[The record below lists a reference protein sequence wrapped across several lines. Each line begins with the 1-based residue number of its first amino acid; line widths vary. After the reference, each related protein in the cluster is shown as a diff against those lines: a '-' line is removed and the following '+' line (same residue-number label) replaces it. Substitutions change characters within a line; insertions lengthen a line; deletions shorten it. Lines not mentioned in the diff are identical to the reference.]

1 MNQIEKEKKGF
12 KLFFHILKNHF
23 FTLIFLNLVF
33 IITCIPIITIGPA
46 SKAMAKVTMNIV
58 RDNDFEIFRSYFTE
72 LKNNFW
78 KTAIIGTLITII
90 LGTMGYLILL
100 NLKDPELTNVLR
112 FFVVFSIVLIMYL
125 SAVTMYVL
133 KLFATIDLPTKEIWK
148 NAFLLVF
155 MSPKQMLILVVLVVI
170 PSMFYILYLDIGIT
184 FFIIWHFS
192 MSSVISSINA
202 WSIIKK
208 YVATEYR
215 EDNNQENDK

>member
-33 IITCIPIITIGPA
+33 IITCIPIITIGSA

-58 RDNDFEIFRSYFTE
+58 RDNDFEIFRSYFME
-72 LKNNFW
+72 FKNNFW

-125 SAVTMYVL
+125 SAVIMYVL

-155 MSPKQMLILVVLVVI
+155 MSPKQMVILLVLVVI
-170 PSMFYILYLDIGIT
+170 PSIFYILYLYIGIT
-184 FFIIWHFS
+184 FFVIWHFS

-215 EDNNQENDK
+215 EDNN